1 MKITIINVTGR
12 LSSDGSH
19 LISALLKRA
28 HHRVTNIFFARPE
41 PLEYQL
47 EELKLLD
54 PILNDTDLLMVA
66 VYSSYAL
73 RAVQVTQYV
82 RKHYPELRIIWG
94 GPHCISVPEMAFE
107 HADGVCFSEGDEVVV
122 EMVNKMEAGINYLDT
137 PNMGF
142 RHNGERIINPVL
154 PPFKDLDSLPFYDY
168 DLENQFLLDQ
178 VLLPMTDDL
187 LKERWAGYPYY
198 IPIFYFATARGCP
211 HHCSYCNNCR
221 YLAMYGKIPP
231 RFLSV
236 ERIISELSAIIKR
249 FDFISVIAF
258 GDDDIFMRPLNQLE
272 EFARQYKARIG
283 IPFGGGISANTYD
296 KKKLEVLLDAGL
308 MGLQLGV
315 QSGSQRVMDEVY
327 DRKVKIDK
335 TKEVIADL
343 SEYQKHHSLDILV
356 DFIVDNPYE
365 TREDIIQTYRYL
377 MQLPSGIKIN
387 IFFLSFFPGTPLYNR
402 ALADGIIEPFDEK
415 SARFFTRT
423 QLRYQKNYE
432 TFLVLLLR
440 RLRKKK
446 GRLGKTSSFFLE
458 LLGSRAARYFASFVP
473 GRVYSYLAHLVQ

>member
-1 MKITIINVTGR
+1 MKITMVNVTGR

-28 HHRVTNIFFARPE
+28 HHQVTNIFLARPE
-41 PLEYQL
+41 PLEYQP

-54 PILNDTDLLMVA
+54 PMLRDTDLLMLA

-73 RAVQVTQYV
+73 RAVQVTQYA
-82 RKHYPELRIIWG
+82 RKFFPELKIIWG
-94 GPHCISVPEMAFE
+94 GPHCISVPHMALE

-142 RHNGERIINPVL
+142 RQNGERIINPVL

-168 DLENQFLLDQ
+168 DLENQFLLDR
-178 VLLPMTDDL
+178 VLMPMTDDL

-198 IPIFYFATARGCP
+198 IPIFYFATTRGCP

-221 YLAMYGKIPP
+221 YLTMYGKIPP
-231 RFLSV
+231 RFLSG
-236 ERIISELSAIIKR
+236 ERIISELAATIKR
-249 FDFISVIAF
+249 FNFISIIGF

-272 EFARQYKARIG
+272 DFAKQYKARIG
-283 IPFGGGISANTYD
+283 IPFGGAISANTFD
-296 KKKLEVLLDAGL
+296 SKKLEVLLDAGL

-315 QSGSQRVMDEVY
+315 QSGSQRVLDEVY
-327 DRKVKIDK
+327 DRRVKIDK
-335 TKEVIADL
+335 TKKVIAAL
-343 SEYQKHHSLDILV
+343 SQYQKHHSLDILV

-365 TREDIIQTYRYL
+365 TREDIMQTYRYL
-377 MQLPSGIKIN
+377 LELPAGIKIN
-387 IFFLSFFPGTPLYNR
+387 LFFLSFFPGTPIYDR

-446 GRLGKTSSFFLE
+446 SRLGNPPLFFLR
-458 LLGSRAARYFASFVP
+458 LLGSRAARVFASFVP
-473 GRVYSYLAHLVQ
+473 GRIYSSLSRIVQ